1 MTPLIRR
8 RAMMKQGSR
17 YTFYDWIARNDNDR
31 TTYIDT
37 EYNVHRATIY
47 AFEGSFARLG
57 NIPRNY
63 NNYYIFCTTTGTDA
77 SGLSFAICGR
87 NNTTGGLISFNYN
100 SRPNGGTYAGKPT
113 TDINVG
119 EWHTFD
125 LHATDGVTYGG
136 TLTLDGVDTSWEGAY
151 INPATLSIKLLVG
164 YPAKLGR
171 FKIYENDVLMADL
184 IPATDAGGNIGVYD
198 VVRDAFYTPTGDAS
212 LFSIGNNT

>member
-1 MTPLIRR
+1 
-8 RAMMKQGSR
+8 MKQGSR

-37 EYNVHRATIY
+37 EYNVNRATIY

-57 NIPRNY
+57 NIPSNY
-63 NNYYIFCTTTGTDA
+63 DLHAIFTCSLDA
-77 SGLSFAICGR
+77 ANVLNFGLLGR
-87 NNTTGGLISFNYN
+87 NKNTGSLIAFNYN
-100 SRPNGGTYAGKPT
+100 SRANGGTYAGKPT
-113 TDINVG
+113 TAINVG
-119 EWHTFD
+119 EWHTFN
-125 LHATDGVTYGG
+125 LHATEGVTYGG
-136 TLTLDGVDTSWEGAY
+136 TLTLDGVDTSLKGAN
-151 INPATLSIKLLVG
+151 INAATLSIKLLAG

-184 IPATDAGGNIGVYD
+184 IPATDAGDNIGVYD